1 MMTIFNPLSVMM
13 GLAMCVP
20 EKMTGFPHSV
30 DPNAG
35 VKSAKTASLR
45 QMTALAKTSTVVKTI
60 RWRK

>member
-1 MMTIFNPLSVMM
+1 M

-45 QMTALAKTSTVVKTI
+45 QDDCAG
-60 RWRK
+60 